1 MIIQKTQEQNTLTI
15 SLEGRLDTSSSPEL
29 EDVLDSSL
37 DGIQNLVF
45 DLSRLEY
52 LSSAGLRVILS
63 AQKRMGQQ
71 QGEMKLCHL
80 NDTVKEILDV
90 TGFSD
95 FLTIE

>member
-1 MIIQKTQEQNTLTI
+1 MIIQKTQQQNSLTI
-15 SLEGRLDTSSSPEL
+15 SLEGIR
-29 EDVLDSSL
+29 
-37 DGIQNLVF
+37 NLVF
-45 DLSRLEY
+45 DLSKLEY

-71 QGEMKLCHL
+71 GEMKLCHL
-80 NDTVKEILDV
+80 NDTVKEIFDV